1 MFVHILPNLFSIIV
15 ITLAIDIGSLILVEA
30 ALSFLGLGI
39 KPPTPSWG
47 NMLTDAQSF
56 FTKGPFL
63 VVAPGLMIF
72 ITVLCLYVIGDGMRD
87 AFDPTSKE

>member
-15 ITLAIDIGSLILVEA
+15 ITLAIDIGNLILVEA

-39 KPPTPSWG
+39 KAPTPSWG
-47 NMLTDAQSF
+47 NMLTGAQSY

-63 VVAPGLMIF
+63 VFAPGLLIF
-72 ITVLCLYVIGDGMRD
+72 VTVLCLYVIGDGLRD
-87 AFDPTSKE
+87 SFDPTAKD